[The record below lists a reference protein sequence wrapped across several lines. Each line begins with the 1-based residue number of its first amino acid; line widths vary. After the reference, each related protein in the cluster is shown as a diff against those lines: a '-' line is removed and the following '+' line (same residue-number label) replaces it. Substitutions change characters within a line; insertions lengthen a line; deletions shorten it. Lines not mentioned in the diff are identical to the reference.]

1 METSDLL
8 EQLDGHLCS
17 ANISWLLGAGIS
29 RNANIPLMYPLTDR
43 VLALLKQRG
52 SENIDLLN
60 AVMSEIDEKCHVEHL
75 LSHFGDYAALAERT
89 KKKEVTIGEISVTC
103 ADIDSAHSEI
113 VSAIADIIR
122 WGYAPAEK
130 DGSMPERAGTQ
141 GQSITDVRLHREFVA
156 ACFKSARA
164 GLNER
169 RGAVNFFTT
178 NYDTLLEDA
187 LALNRT
193 KYWDGFEG
201 GAVAYKAYRLGDGDP
216 PAGYAAHV
224 IKLHGSIDWHLSDDD
239 GRIYKVRY
247 GDTYPTAKQRVLIY
261 PQATKYIAAQRDPFS
276 AQFELFRRA
285 LMTASDS
292 TIAICG
298 YSFGDDH
305 INQELEMALGRPDSR
320 TTLVAFCLE
329 ADGKIPDC
337 LEEWRSSPWGSRV
350 YIASNKGLYI
360 GGGPPKVTPSG
371 GESPWWTFDGVTKVL
386 MNGSAGVL

>member
-17 ANISWLLGAGIS
+17 PNISWLLGAGIS
-29 RNANIPLMYPLTDR
+29 KNANIPLMYPLTDR
-43 VLALLKQRG
+43 VLALLNEQK
-52 SENIDLLN
+52 SKYIDLVN
-60 AVMSEIDEKCHVEHL
+60 AVISEIDDKCHVEHL
-75 LSHFGDYAALAERT
+75 LSHFGDYAALADRA
-89 KKKEVTIGEISVTC
+89 KKKETTIGGRTVTC
-103 ADIDSAHSEI
+103 ADIDSVHGEI
-113 VSAIADIIR
+113 VNAIADTIR
-122 WGYAPAEK
+122 WGYAAAEQ
-130 DGSMPERAGTQ
+130 DGSKPELVGTQ
-141 GQSITDVRLHREFVA
+141 GQSITDVILHREFVL

-169 RGAVNFFTT
+169 RGAVKFFTT

-187 LALNRT
+187 LSLSRT

-216 PAGYAAHV
+216 PSGYAAHV

-239 GRIYKVRY
+239 GRVYKVRY
-247 GDTYPTAKQRVLIY
+247 GDTYPAAKQRVLIY

-285 LMTASDS
+285 LMIGVDS
-292 TIAICG
+292 TIAVCG

-305 INQELEMALGRPDSR
+305 INQELEMALARPDSK
-320 TTLVAFCLE
+320 TTLVAFCFE
-329 ADGKIPDC
+329 ADEKIPSC
-337 LEEWRSSPWGSRV
+337 LDEWRSSPWGSRV

-360 GGGPPKVTPSG
+360 GNGPPKVVPSE
-371 GESPWWTFDGVTKVL
+371 GELLWWTFDGVTKIL
-386 MNGSAGVL
+386 MNGSAGAL